1 MKLKSMNPMD
11 AMMLAM
17 DSPETPMHVGGIQV
31 YRKPPGAGR
40 DYVRKLRDGLMQ
52 IPASG
57 APFNYRYKASG
68 RIPAVPAWEV
78 LDRVDLREHVFHHA
92 LPWPG
97 TDADLFELVSRL
109 NSGPLDRSKPLWE
122 HHLIEG
128 LAGHRFATFTR
139 IHHALIDGN
148 WGMKLYRETTSP
160 DPGTRGLPPYWG
172 VKMGDKSAPATGRGR
187 KQDGQARA
195 GLLARGRAGLSEGV
209 ETVSELGTAL
219 GRVIESFVSPADD
232 GLVPIYTAPSS
243 MLNGKVTARRE
254 IHVTRISLPRLKRLA
269 AANEATLN
277 DIVLAACAGGLRSY
291 LRERRALPKAALIA
305 NMVVAVRREGG
316 KSGGNAIAAGLVSL
330 ATHVADPA
338 KRLAI
343 VRSSSQHAKELIHGM
358 ASPAALNI
366 YNGLTGL
373 PFALSALVGKA
384 DKSHAQNVVISN
396 VVGMREK
403 RYANGALIESDY
415 PMSVLVP
422 GQAMN
427 ITVISRLKMLEV
439 AVLVCPD
446 VVPDS
451 QRIGLAVAESVEELE
466 RATAG
471 SRQRAARS
479 RSASTSRAQRRS
491 RRGR

>member
-1 MKLKSMNPMD
+1 MNPMD

-17 DSPETPMHVGGIQV
+17 ESPETPMHVGGVQV
-31 YRKPPGAGR
+31 FRKPRGAGR
-40 DYVRKLRDGLMQ
+40 DYVRKLRDGLMK

-68 RIPAVPAWEV
+68 RIPGVPAWQV
-78 LDRVDLREHVFHHA
+78 LEEVDLREHVFHHA

-97 TDADLFELVSRL
+97 TDKELFELVARL

-128 LAGHRFATFTR
+128 LAGNRFATFTR
-139 IHHALIDGN
+139 IHHSIIDGS
-148 WGMKLYRETTSP
+148 WGMKLYRETTSS
-160 DPGTRGLPPYWG
+160 DANARGLPPYWG
-172 VKMGDKSAPATGRGR
+172 VKMDEKPAAEPRKGRQRGSEPAPGW
-187 KQDGQARA
+187 
-195 GLLARGRAGLSEGV
+195 LAQGRAGLSEGAAA
-209 ETVSELGTAL
+209 VSELGTAL
-219 GRVIESFVSPADD
+219 GRVLESFVSPSDD
-232 GLVPIYTAPSS
+232 GLVPMYTAPSS

-269 AANEATLN
+269 AANDATIN
-277 DIVLAACAGGLRSY
+277 DIVLAACAGGLRRY
-291 LRERRALPKAALIA
+291 LMERRALPKAPLIA
-305 NMVVAVRREGG
+305 NMVVAVRRAGG
-316 KSGGNAIAAGLVSL
+316 ARGGNAIAAGLVSL

-338 KRLAI
+338 KRLAT
-343 VRSSSQHAKELIHGM
+343 VRSSSRHAKELIHGL
-358 ASPAALNI
+358 ASTAALNV

-373 PFALSALVGKA
+373 PFALFALAGQA

-396 VVGMREK
+396 VVGLREK

-422 GQAMN
+422 GQATN

-446 VVPDS
+446 VVPES
-451 QRIGLAVAESVEELE
+451 QSIGAAIADAVGELE
-466 RATAG
+466 QATARK
-471 SRQRAARS
+471 SARRARRSPAGRTGRRSSGRS
-479 RSASTSRAQRRS
+479 R
-491 RRGR
+491 